1 MCQLDKI
8 EPYIK
13 MIDKT
18 VRNPR
23 TGGVYMAEF
32 QELIKNFDRI
42 RDYMRQTSESPVRC
56 LEVQKFYRHG
66 PDAPFLP
73 PGPFMGLS

>member
-1 MCQLDKI
+1 MYAVRTGVQPDKI

-23 TGGVYMAEF
+23 TGGIY
-32 QELIKNFDRI
+32 
-42 RDYMRQTSESPVRC
+42 
-56 LEVQKFYRHG
+56 G
-66 PDAPFLP
+66 
-73 PGPFMGLS
+73 